1 VPGHSHEGS
10 EEDRVSKDVAVRD
23 RRNKTSTVTRR
34 DSTGRLQRMLRS
46 FRYLRVDGLG
56 LLLTKVGVR
65 AHSKM
70 IVFEEGVGLLTSAIA
85 ERLGGV
91 QSTSCEPS
99 HPDTLFVYEFP
110 IAS

>member
-1 VPGHSHEGS
+1 
-10 EEDRVSKDVAVRD
+10 
-23 RRNKTSTVTRR
+23 
-34 DSTGRLQRMLRS
+34 MLRS

-99 HPDTLFVYEFP
+99 HPDTLFVCEFP